1 MTFMSFMY
9 TAWVLWPSVCQVTLS
24 FNIDPVAWKYISKP
38 AAGFGYKVVQMNSTS
53 LLVSAPLE
61 QYEHNRRGKVY
72 QCLVEDTS
80 CKPLPIQEASFGV
93 NMSMGLSM
101 TQDPKTS
108 KTLICGPTIP
118 RECKTMTTYN
128 GMCLEMYTNCNV
140 FIGSSVHSSLKEC
153 PGQMDIAFLLDG
165 SGSIITADFNQ
176 MKAFVKNLIREFLKG
191 DVQFAIA
198 QYSNNCKIHFDF
210 NDFPFGSW
218 ENKIN
223 GIGQISG
230 GTFTARA
237 IKKVVKNVFSINGG
251 SRPMAKK
258 VLIVITDGNS
268 HDSIGL
274 DKAAYEAESKMIIRF
289 AIGVGAVFSSKHG
302 RGELETI
309 ASSPPSKHMFQVGS
323 FQALDQIKDTL
334 KSSIFSLEGSQT
346 GDSIKMEM
354 AQEGFSAAYKP
365 AGGFHVASVGAFQW
379 RGAYQEYT
387 SATETPTL
395 KQSPNMEPDSYMGY
409 SMAVARTRTRQFTI
423 LGAPR
428 YKHTGRVE
436 VFCPGVNYKPVD
448 FSGQIGAYF
457 GAEICAVD
465 IDNDSYMDFVL
476 ISAPTFTDRQREGRV
491 YVCTISDWSGVV
503 CGFAAE
509 MTLQGDVGKI
519 GRFGTSLA
527 QLPDLN
533 VDGFNDLAVGAPL
546 ENNGKGSVY
555 IFHGSRIG
563 ISNIYSQKISGFD
576 VQSGLKFFGLSISQS
591 SLDMSSDSLPDL
603 AVGSKGAVLLL
614 RSKPIATIRTLVSF
628 HPPKISTDASRS
640 NIALKHTATVCF
652 TMTKNTADNTKGEAK
667 INYTLTLDVTRQ
679 APNYRAYYNNQDKM
693 RKKTKT
699 VTLSQGQQCFDHI
712 FFIMV
717 GMKLHTGRVVYANR
731 EEPEDVLN
739 ELSNEL
745 DYTFEGLPSSGGL
758 SLSLSP
764 QTLTTTYHP
773 LGFVTRCGTDNNC
786 VDNLKVDF
794 NFTGSSEMKVGI
806 DDVLNVTVSVESREE
821 NSYNSRVILTY
832 PAGLSFRRL
841 ITIQGKVE
849 CNSIDSEHGVTWGKS
864 DCTINKPIFKSNSKV
879 FFVISYGIDSKSHFE
894 QIVTFTANA
903 SSGNNEHAP
912 ASELYKVK
920 RIGVKYRIYVLITR
934 HKDSTKY
941 INFTAGKNVMQ
952 KHVNQSFVVV
962 NYVRDFNL
970 TVKIKVPMKLG
981 DKYIWADPDV
991 LKIPGCRREH
1001 DEKPIATDFVDK
1013 LKKKAAVDCSVAMCW
1028 VFVCSVVM
1036 RKDAHNTYNIAGN
1049 VSSGWIEQI
1058 GLESAHL
1065 SLISSA
1071 TLEYDRNQYIYFSLD
1086 SHQNIPPVQTI
1097 ETEVEVY
1104 PEIDFTK
1111 EIIGGAVGGLFLLA
1125 LITPGLYKAGL
1136 FKSQF
1141 KQIMQDAPGDE
1152 PGGDVQETVPAE

>member
-1 MTFMSFMY
+1 MSSHF
-9 TAWVLWPSVCQVTLS
+9 
-24 FNIDPVAWKYISKP
+24 DKP

-53 LLVSAPLE
+53 DELIACLLFIGIKVDMKTFV
-61 QYEHNRRGKVY
+61 HNRY
-72 QCLVEDTS
+72 DTS
-80 CKPLPIQEASFGV
+80 VLIFSLLTYFCFSQ
-93 NMSMGLSM
+93 
-101 TQDPKTS
+101 
-108 KTLICGPTIP
+108 ICGPTIP

-365 AGGFHVASVGAFQW
+365 GGFHVASVGAFQW

-395 KQSPNMEPDSYMGY
+395 KQSY

-436 VFCPGVNYKPVD
+436 CFELLVYFPYIL
-448 FSGQIGAYF
+448 QIGAYF

-652 TMTKNTADNTKGEAK
+652 TMTKNTADNTKAK

-712 FFIMV
+712 FFIM
-717 GMKLHTGRVVYANR
+717 

-864 DCTINKPIFKSNSKV
+864 DCTINKPIFKSNSKYIKLSNGKVLLSV
-879 FFVISYGIDSKSHFE
+879 FI
-894 QIVTFTANA
+894 AN
-903 SSGNNEHAP
+903 SCLIPFSGNNEHAP

-934 HKDSTKY
+934 FDSTKY

-1086 SHQNIPPVQTI
+1086 SHQNIPPI

-1125 LITPGLYKAGL
+1125 LITPGLYKIRQQYEDL
-1136 FKSQF
+1136 
-1141 KQIMQDAPGDE
+1141 
-1152 PGGDVQETVPAE
+1152 

>member
-1 MTFMSFMY
+1 MKTFVHNRYDTS
-9 TAWVLWPSVCQVTLS
+9 VLI
-24 FNIDPVAWKYISKP
+24 F
-38 AAGFGYKVVQMNSTS
+38 S
-53 LLVSAPLE
+53 LLTYFCFS
-61 QYEHNRRGKVY
+61 Q
-72 QCLVEDTS
+72 
-80 CKPLPIQEASFGV
+80 
-93 NMSMGLSM
+93 
-101 TQDPKTS
+101 
-108 KTLICGPTIP
+108 ICGPTIP

-354 AQEGFSAAYKP
+354 AQEGFS

-652 TMTKNTADNTKGEAK
+652 TMTKNTADNTKGVL
-667 INYTLTLDVTRQ
+667 ICLLFSYI
-679 APNYRAYYNNQDKM
+679 AY
-693 RKKTKT
+693 
-699 VTLSQGQQCFDHI
+699 I
-712 FFIMV
+712 FNCMYKVYYFHFIQPFS
-717 GMKLHTGRVVYANR
+717 TSRC
-731 EEPEDVLN
+731 
-739 ELSNEL
+739 
-745 DYTFEGLPSSGGL
+745 
-758 SLSLSP
+758 
-764 QTLTTTYHP
+764 
-773 LGFVTRCGTDNNC
+773 FVTRCGTDNNC

-903 SSGNNEHAP
+903 SSQLFVMLLLVN
-912 ASELYKVK
+912 LF
-920 RIGVKYRIYVLITR
+920 R

-952 KHVNQSFVVV
+952 KHVNQSFVVRILF
-962 NYVRDFNL
+962 YAF
-970 TVKIKVPMKLG
+970 IKVPMKLG
-981 DKYIWADPDV
+981 DKYIWADPD
-991 LKIPGCRREH
+991 IPGCRREH

-1125 LITPGLYKAGL
+1125 LITPGLYKVL
-1136 FKSQF
+1136 
-1141 KQIMQDAPGDE
+1141 D
-1152 PGGDVQETVPAE
+1152 

>member
-1 MTFMSFMY
+1 
-9 TAWVLWPSVCQVTLS
+9 
-24 FNIDPVAWKYISKP
+24 ISKP

-80 CKPLPIQEASFGV
+80 CKPLPIQGKV
-93 NMSMGLSM
+93 NYIYYGSLLTYFCFS
-101 TQDPKTS
+101 Q
-108 KTLICGPTIP
+108 ICGPTIP

-365 AGGFHVASVGAFQW
+365 GGFHVASVGAFQW

-491 YVCTISDWSGVV
+491 YVCTIMV

-652 TMTKNTADNTKGEAK
+652 TMTKNTADNTKAK

-712 FFIMV
+712 FFIM
-717 GMKLHTGRVVYANR
+717 

-879 FFVISYGIDSKSHFE
+879 FFVISYGID
-894 QIVTFTANA
+894 
-903 SSGNNEHAP
+903 
-912 ASELYKVK
+912 
-920 RIGVKYRIYVLITR
+920 IYTPL

-1125 LITPGLYKAGL
+1125 LITPGLYKVL
-1136 FKSQF
+1136 
-1141 KQIMQDAPGDE
+1141 D
-1152 PGGDVQETVPAE
+1152 